1 MGFKAE
7 FIRRSRRVNAG
18 RREHQK
24 AWLLLDVELKGWWQ
38 RLQLK
43 WKRSRSWGLVY
54 KARIRTCFHG

>member
-7 FIRRSRRVNAG
+7 FIRRSRRVYAG

-24 AWLLLDVELKGWWQ
+24 TWLLLDVELKGWWQ

-43 WKRSRSWGLVY
+43 VEK
-54 KARIRTCFHG
+54 I